1 MDLKSL
7 FTNPIVIAIILFYFI
22 GMLIPKTTEKF
33 TNTPQIVAASA
44 LVQGGATLQQA
55 MALGVK
61 KEDYMTATYLVAH
74 NSS

>member
-7 FTNPIVIAIILFYFI
+7 FMNPIVIAILVFYFI
-22 GMLIPKTTEKF
+22 GMLIPKTEKF
-33 TNTPQIVAASA
+33 TNSPQIVAASA

-74 NSS
+74 NDS

>member
-7 FTNPIVIAIILFYFI
+7 FMNPIVIAILVFYFI
-22 GMLIPKTTEKF
+22 GMLIPKTEKF
-33 TNTPQIVAASA
+33 TNSPQIVAASA

-61 KEDYMTATYLVAH
+61 KSDYMTATYLVAH
-74 NSS
+74 KE

>member
-7 FTNPIVIAIILFYFI
+7 FTNPIIIAILLFYFI
-22 GMLIPKTTEKF
+22 GMLIPKTENF
-33 TNTPQIVAASA
+33 LNSPQVVAATA
-44 LVQGGATLQQA
+44 LVQGGVSLQKA

-74 NSS
+74 SS

>member
-1 MDLKSL
+1 MNLKSI
-7 FTNPIVIAIILFYFI
+7 FTNPIVIAILVFYFI

-33 TNTPQIVAASA
+33 TNTPQIITATA
-44 LVQGGATLQQA
+44 LVQGGVSLQKA

-74 NSS
+74 SS

>member
-1 MDLKSL
+1 MDFKSL
-7 FTNPIVIAIILFYFI
+7 LTNPIVIAIILFYFI
-22 GMLIPKTTEKF
+22 GMLIPKSEKF
-33 TNTPQIVAASA
+33 TNSPQIVAASA

-61 KEDYMTATYLVAH
+61 KNDYMTATYIVAH